1 MAVERQRWV
10 PQEDIDG
17 INARLRRSMEVL
29 DTSARVQVSTQ
40 NTTATLALTWPDS
53 LVESDTTAGVI
64 VLSFPVAATV
74 PGFRVAV
81 VKTAGGNTLTV
92 NGVAVATFATWV
104 STGVVWRQVG

>member
-1 MAVERQRWV
+1 MPVERQRWV

-17 INARLRRSMEVL
+17 VNARLRRPLEVF
-29 DTSARVQVSTQ
+29 DTADRVQSSTQ
-40 NTTATLALTWPDS
+40 NVTATLALTWPDS
-53 LVESDTTAGVI
+53 LVQSDTTAGAV

-92 NGVAVATFATWV
+92 NGVTVATFATWV